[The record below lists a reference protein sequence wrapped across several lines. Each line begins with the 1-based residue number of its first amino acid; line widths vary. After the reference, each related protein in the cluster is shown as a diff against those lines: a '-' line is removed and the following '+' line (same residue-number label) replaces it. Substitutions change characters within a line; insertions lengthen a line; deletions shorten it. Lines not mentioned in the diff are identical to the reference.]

1 MFLTTTLNQ
10 RMLDPYSLEYLIK
23 EIPSTTTYDLSSGSA
38 TYIYVLLMRTNASNK
53 WSLHQHYLSLFKA
66 ISNLKKMKHI
76 FFYMAT
82 KLKNCYIIIVIK
94 LFWPE
99 SYLIHCILKLM
110 LIMSF
115 NVIECGEHSGLKPS
129 RVEIQSH
136 SVGFQC

>member
-1 MFLTTTLNQ
+1 
-10 RMLDPYSLEYLIK
+10 MLDPYSLEYLIK

-38 TYIYVLLMRTNASNK
+38 MYIYVLLRRTNASNK
-53 WSLHQHYLSLFKA
+53 WSLHCYLSLFKA

-76 FFYMAT
+76 FFYMAS
-82 KLKNCYIIIVIK
+82 KLKNCYITIVFCANFIK
-94 LFWPE
+94 LFRPESE
-99 SYLIHCILKLM
+99 SYLIHCTLKLV

>member
-1 MFLTTTLNQ
+1 
-10 RMLDPYSLEYLIK
+10 MLDLYSLEYLIK

-38 TYIYVLLMRTNASNK
+38 TYMYFLCVHMYTNALCSSNK
-53 WSLHQHYLSLFKA
+53 WSLHCYLSLLKA
-66 ISNLKKMKHI
+66 ISNLKKMEAY
-76 FFYMAT
+76 FFST
-82 KLKNCYIIIVIK
+82 WPLNWKIVTSLLSFVRNFIK
-94 LFWPE
+94 LFLPE
-99 SYLIHCILKLM
+99 SYLIHCTLKLM